1 MLKENGN
8 SLSCGNFL
16 FHRRIAPTC
25 CLWTESE
32 VRVQQC
38 LCGTVTRKNGSQR
51 FYKQPVISAAVK
63 QKCYFCLKLWHP
75 HVNCCAGRATFSNC
89 GKVCYFTKVCRSAS
103 RKTDSA
109 SANLA
114 GSICSFSQ
122 AAVTEL
128 KKLLSF
134 VDERLCETLKISPTN
149 GKILMAS
156 TSLKSKVTGYAIV
169 DMALRTFCYANFKLH
184 VLSNTCIEVIIEQ
197 DTLELSRC
205 SFTLKMWHHLPFRR
219 IRYSAGCNI
228 MRDRLQR
235 SLPSVSHSR
244 AQFLAN
250 SDFAKPSSNV

>member
-63 QKCYFCLKLWHP
+63 QKCYFRLKLWHP

-89 GKVCYFTKVCRSAS
+89 GK
-103 RKTDSA
+103 
-109 SANLA
+109 
-114 GSICSFSQ
+114 

-128 KKLLSF
+128 KKAAT
-134 VDERLCETLKISPTN
+134 EAKIN
-149 GKILMAS
+149 KRN
-156 TSLKSKVTGYAIV
+156 V
-169 DMALRTFCYANFKLH
+169 
-184 VLSNTCIEVIIEQ
+184 
-197 DTLELSRC
+197 
-205 SFTLKMWHHLPFRR
+205 
-219 IRYSAGCNI
+219 
-228 MRDRLQR
+228 R
-235 SLPSVSHSR
+235 S
-244 AQFLAN
+244 
-250 SDFAKPSSNV
+250 D